1 MYYLL
6 SCTKMFCAGF
16 MQRRLSLGLKQTL
29 GLMANKPYSEEKK
42 PPPNVFL
49 WGGGLG
55 KLQGGL
61 KEEEYFISLTQN
73 LMCKMRDKKDNVDYM
88 PNWDEFQKTLEH
100 ASLGSS
106 SLMNKHKNVL
116 EEAFF
121 LNEVGILFQ
130 NVLFFKHHLPF
141 QTADDIKVLHDRAQE
156 DPKVVN
162 NTATESELNSDPQN
176 TK

>member
-1 MYYLL
+1 MYSLL

-16 MQRRLSLGLKQTL
+16 VQRRLSP
-29 GLMANKPYSEEKK
+29 GLMQTIGSMTNRCYSEEKK
-42 PPPNVFL
+42 PPNVFL

-61 KEEEYFISLTQN
+61 KEEEYFISLTQS
-73 LMCKMRDKKDNVDYM
+73 LMCKMRDKKDPADYL
-88 PNWDEFQKTLEH
+88 PNWDEFQKTLDH

-106 SLMNKHKNVL
+106 SSMNKHKNVL

-121 LNEVGILFQ
+121 LSE
-130 NVLFFKHHLPF
+130 
-141 QTADDIKVLHDRAQE
+141 TADDIKVLHDRAQE
-156 DPKVVN
+156 DPKVAN
-162 NTATESELNSDPQN
+162 NTATEAELKWDPQN

>member
-1 MYYLL
+1 MYSLL
-6 SCTKMFCAGF
+6 SCTKMLCAGL
-16 MQRRLSLGLKQTL
+16 MQRKLSLGLSQTL
-29 GLMANKPYSEEKK
+29 SLIPKKLYSEEKK
-42 PPPNVFL
+42 PPNVFL

-73 LMCKMRDKKDNVDYM
+73 LMCKMRDKKDPVDYM
-88 PNWDEFQKTLEH
+88 PNWDEFQKTLDH

-106 SLMNKHKNVL
+106 SFMNKHKNVL

-121 LNEVGILFQ
+121 LNE
-130 NVLFFKHHLPF
+130 
-141 QTADDIKVLHDRAQE
+141 TADDFKVLHDRAQE
-156 DPKVVN
+156 DPEVIN
-162 NTATESELNSDPQN
+162 NTTTILELKSDPQN

>member
-1 MYYLL
+1 MYSLL

-29 GLMANKPYSEEKK
+29 GLMTNKRYSEEKK
-42 PPPNVFL
+42 PPNVFL

-73 LMCKMRDKKDNVDYM
+73 LMCKMRDKKDHVDYM
-88 PNWDEFQKTLEH
+88 PNWDEFQKTLDH

-106 SLMNKHKNVL
+106 SFMNKHKNVL

-121 LNEVGILFQ
+121 LNE
-130 NVLFFKHHLPF
+130 
-141 QTADDIKVLHDRAQE
+141 TADDIKVLHDRAQE
-156 DPKVVN
+156 DPKVAN
-162 NTATESELNSDPQN
+162 NTATDLELKSDPQN
-176 TK
+176 TN